1 MQEGIS
7 WLDSLQTR
15 GIRPGLENI
24 RRLMAALGNPQDSL
38 RIIHVAGS
46 DGKGSVCCLLE
57 SIMMQSELNVGLFN
71 SPHILK
77 INEYIRI
84 NGKDIDDDTL
94 NEILLKVKGAS
105 ESSGTECTNFEAL
118 TAASFLTFS
127 EMDVDIAIVEVGMGG
142 RLDSTNIVRPEV
154 TVINN
159 VSLEHTAF
167 LGDTIEK
174 IASEKAG
181 IMKHCV
187 PCITINDGDALRVIE
202 ERASEV
208 ECPLISIDSNN
219 IKIVSNSENGLVFE
233 YMGNGYTVGLPGSF
247 QARNAAVAIETAHA
261 LKCDHISDETVSEGL
276 KKAHWPYRME
286 KLKDYPIILDV
297 THTKKGAEYLKKD
310 IAEIYGK
317 VTLVT
322 AMLDDKDLD
331 GVAKLLSEIAVRV
344 YVSSPNSPRAAS
356 SERLAGHYRKYHNDV
371 TVYPT
376 VEDAIDAA
384 LKNDGMILVTGS
396 FRTAEDCLR
405 WLRRM

>member
-1 MQEGIS
+1 
-7 WLDSLQTR
+7 
-15 GIRPGLENI
+15 
-24 RRLMAALGNPQDSL
+24 
-38 RIIHVAGS
+38 
-46 DGKGSVCCLLE
+46 
-57 SIMMQSELNVGLFN
+57 
-71 SPHILK
+71 
-77 INEYIRI
+77 
-84 NGKDIDDDTL
+84 
-94 NEILLKVKGAS
+94 
-105 ESSGTECTNFEAL
+105 
-118 TAASFLTFS
+118 
-127 EMDVDIAIVEVGMGG
+127 
-142 RLDSTNIVRPEV
+142 
-154 TVINN
+154 
-159 VSLEHTAF
+159 
-167 LGDTIEK
+167 
-174 IASEKAG
+174 
-181 IMKHCV
+181 
-187 PCITINDGDALRVIE
+187 
-202 ERASEV
+202 
-208 ECPLISIDSNN
+208 
-219 IKIVSNSENGLVFE
+219 
-233 YMGNGYTVGLPGSF
+233 MGNGYTVGLPGSF
-247 QARNAAVAIETAHA
+247 QARNAAVAIEAAHA
-261 LKCDHISDETVSEGL
+261 LKCDHISDETISEGL

-376 VEDAIDAA
+376 VGDAIDAA